1 MTTELRLDRRGT
13 QGFEQVPGGPPRAG
27 RIVTSS
33 SAVMEG
39 MPASSAAKSPNV
51 CDAAPVSASRVSERI
66 EIPFLAG
73 LDHAAAEAM
82 RARMTSVVIAG
93 GQTLFEEGDEGDALY
108 MLVSGALGL
117 SSRESRDGGTRR
129 LARLAPPEVV
139 GELALL
145 TGESRSVTATA
156 LRDTRLLRL
165 PREAFEDL
173 MKVHPSTSLYFARN
187 LATRL
192 RTANTGATLSH
203 APRSFAVLA
212 VTENLK
218 ASDFGKR
225 LALAL
230 DDALPGRT
238 GCLTDWPPGADEDW
252 FHRYEQMYDRTVFV
266 AHQIDCP
273 WCQLCLR
280 HADHVL
286 VLAEPG
292 APPRASAAS
301 YLTSIC
307 SEWIRIDLV
316 VAQPADARLPHAL
329 HPDVAA
335 LPFSLRLQVRENHA
349 GDFARLARIASGHA
363 RALVLGG
370 GGARGL
376 AHLGVL
382 RALSEAGLDIDLVG
396 GTSMGAIFAASV
408 AMDCPIDDIES
419 QTVESFV
426 GRNPLDD
433 YTLPFH
439 ALTRGAK
446 VDIGLAERFGDAR
459 IEDLW
464 RPFFCVSS
472 NLTAGTAMIHRAGP
486 LDRAI
491 RASIAIPGLLP
502 PVASDEG
509 ILVDGGMMNN
519 LPADVMADLDRGP
532 VLAVDVG
539 SDSALQVMPRAGRRV
554 RAVRRLFGISEE
566 LPGIAHL
573 LLRSATVSSDAQTMI
588 AVARAAVLL
597 KPPLAGVDLRA
608 WSSFKTTAELGYRC
622 TREAMRAGH
631 LEAWA

>member
-1 MTTELRLDRRGT
+1 MSTERLDICDL
-13 QGFEQVPGGPPRAG
+13 VPGPAAIASARA
-27 RIVTSS
+27 
-33 SAVMEG
+33 
-39 MPASSAAKSPNV
+39 
-51 CDAAPVSASRVSERI
+51 
-66 EIPFLAG
+66 EIPFLADLG
-73 LDHAAAEAM
+73 GEAADAV
-82 RARMTSVVIAG
+82 RARMTSVAVAG
-93 GQTLFEEGDEGDALY
+93 GRPLFEEGDEADALY
-108 MLVSGALGL
+108 TLVSGAVGL
-117 SSRESRDGGTRR
+117 STGDPRDGSVRR
-129 LARLAPPEVV
+129 LIRLSPPDTV

-145 TGESRSVTATA
+145 TGEPRSITATA
-156 LRDTRLLRL
+156 LRDTHLLRL
-165 PREAFEDL
+165 SRDAFADL
-173 MKVHPSTSLYFARN
+173 IAAHPGTLLYFARI
-187 LATRL
+187 LAARL
-192 RTANTGATLSH
+192 RIAHTGVTLRH

-212 VTENLK
+212 VTEGRT
-218 ASDFGKR
+218 ATAFGER
-225 LALAL
+225 LARAL
-230 DDALPGRT
+230 DAALPGRT
-238 GCLTDWPPGADEDW
+238 GCLSEWPPEADEAW
-252 FHRYEQMYDRTVFV
+252 FHRYEQAHDRTVFV

-286 VLAEPG
+286 LLAEPG
-292 APPRASAAS
+292 APPRPGAAA
-301 YLTSIC
+301 YLAAIRSP
-307 SEWIRIDLV
+307 WIRMDLA
-316 VAQPADARLPHAL
+316 VAQPAEGRLPRPL

-382 RALSEAGLDIDLVG
+382 RALAEAGLDIDLVG
-396 GTSMGAIFAASV
+396 GTSMGSILAASV
-408 AMDCPIDDIES
+408 ALDWSLDAIEAD
-419 QTVESFV
+419 TVASFV

-446 VDIGLAERFGDAR
+446 VDAGLAARFGDAR

-472 NLTAGTAMIHRAGP
+472 NLTTGTAMVHWAGP

-502 PVASDEG
+502 PVASADG

-539 SDSALQVMPRAGRRV
+539 SDAAFQVMARQGRG
-554 RAVRRLFGISEE
+554 AQAFRRFLGISDQ

-573 LLRSATVSSDAQTMI
+573 LLRSAMVSSGAQTMA
-588 AVARAAVLL
+588 AVTRAAVLL
-597 KPPLAGVDLRA
+597 KPALAGVDLRA
-608 WSSFKTTAELGYRC
+608 WSSFETTAELGYRC
-622 TREAMRAGH
+622 AQEALDSGRLRA
-631 LEAWA
+631 WT